1 MTASLLLDNVVAWS
15 AQVALL
21 VATGAL
27 AAMTLAHPRARLI
40 FWQGIL
46 AIALLLPAVE
56 PLRQPVAEDA
66 GSVAVAANTAPVI
79 SVRQPAFHFVWKRKY
94 LLLIIAAG
102 AALRSLWIGAGLARL
117 RRHRLDAQML
127 TIPPVRFSNPRVRW
141 FVSSTVG
148 GPVTFGFLN
157 PSILLPARVVALPDD
172 LREAIAHH
180 ELAHVRRHDWLF
192 VLLEEAIR
200 SMCWFHPAVW
210 FVLSRIQLAREQV
223 VDAEVVGL
231 THDRER
237 YLDALVAVA
246 AQRLLPDV
254 APAPLFLKKRQ
265 LAVRVAA
272 VLKETPMSKPRTF
285 LSFTTVCSAAFLA
298 ARLAVWMFPMQAPA
312 QSPRA
317 VERVSAAAD
326 GPGVAVEP
334 GAKIL
339 HRSPVFFPTGVTAS
353 GTVIVESSVNAKGEV
368 TDAHVISGPDELRN
382 AALSSVLSWHF
393 SPDGGLPPTV
403 QSIIRFETA
412 PNPTPVA
419 AVGATQAAARTTLYL
434 KSVETAGLSE
444 ELVEK
449 VRTSLPVKVGDA
461 FGNDQI
467 AQVRAALKEIDGHLM
482 FGIKTSPPDAMLRI
496 MLRPSGVT
504 GGIAGGVIGGT
515 VGGVSGGVI
524 SGIIA
529 GVPGALTEE
538 RTSVSPTTTNGEF
551 PPSENA
557 VQRVRVGGN
566 VQSMNL
572 TRKVTPI
579 YPPLAKQARIQGVV
593 RFTALIG
600 TDGSVI
606 NLQLVEGHPLLVPSA
621 QEAVQQWQYK
631 PTLLNGNAVEVITQ
645 IDVNYT
651 LSQ

>member
-1 MTASLLLDNVVAWS
+1 MTASLLLDNVLAWS
-15 AQVALL
+15 AQVAVL
-21 VATGAL
+21 VAVGAL

-56 PLRQPVAEDA
+56 PFRQPMAEDT
-66 GSVAVAANTAPVI
+66 GLVAIAANAAPVI
-79 SVRQPAFHFVWKRKY
+79 LVRQPAFHFVWKREY

-102 AALRSLWIGAGLARL
+102 AAFRLLWIGAGLVRL

-180 ELAHVRRHDWLF
+180 ELAHVRRRDWLF

-200 SMCWFHPAVW
+200 SLVWFHPAVW

-231 THDRER
+231 TRDRER

-285 LSFTTVCSAAFLA
+285 LSFTTVCSAAFMA

-312 QSPRA
+312 QTSASAVASGKASAETASRA
-317 VERVSAAAD
+317 RD
-326 GPGVAVEP
+326 GYGVVVEP
-334 GAKIL
+334 GAKVL
-339 HRSPVFFPTGVTAS
+339 HRPGVFYPSGVTAV
-353 GTVIVESSVNAKGEV
+353 GTVVVESAVNAKGEV
-368 TDAHVISGPDELRN
+368 TDAHVLSGPDELRN
-382 AALSSVLSWHF
+382 AALSSVLNWHF
-393 SPDGGLPPTV
+393 SPEGLPPTV
-403 QSIIRFETA
+403 QSTIRFETA
-412 PNPTPVA
+412 PHT
-419 AVGATQAAARTTLYL
+419 AVSTIPLVPRTSQYL
-434 KSVETAGLSE
+434 KSINMSGLSD
-444 ELVEK
+444 ELAEK
-449 VRTSLPVKVGDA
+449 VSASLPVRVGDA
-461 FGNDQI
+461 FGNDEL
-467 AQVRAALKEIDGHLM
+467 ARVKAAVKGVDEHLDV
-482 FGIKTSPPDAMLRI
+482 FTKIVAPEATLTI
-496 MLRPSGVT
+496 MLRRTGEKVESGVLIED
-504 GGIAGGVIGGT
+504 G
-515 VGGVSGGVI
+515 
-524 SGIIA
+524 
-529 GVPGALTEE
+529 PALSAATADA
-538 RTSVSPTTTNGEF
+538 PI
-551 PPSENA
+551 PPPA
-557 VQRVRVGGN
+557 DGVQRIRVGGG
-566 VQSMNL
+566 VESANL
-572 TRKVTPI
+572 IRKVTPL
-579 YPPLAKQARIQGVV
+579 YPPLAKQARIQGTV

-600 TDGSVI
+600 TDGRVV
-606 NLQLVEGHPLLVPSA
+606 NLQLVEGHPLLVGSA

>member
-1 MTASLLLDNVVAWS
+1 MTATLLLDNVLAWS
-15 AQVALL
+15 AQVAVL
-21 VATGAL
+21 VAVGAL
-27 AAMTLAHPRARLI
+27 AAFTLAHPRARLI

-56 PLRQPVAEDA
+56 PFRQPVAENT
-66 GSVAVAANTAPVI
+66 GSVAIAANAAPVI
-79 SVRQPAFHFVWKRKY
+79 SVRQPAFHFIWKREY

-102 AALRSLWIGAGLARL
+102 AALRLLWIGAGLVRL

-180 ELAHVRRHDWLF
+180 ELAHVRRRDWLF

-200 SMCWFHPAVW
+200 SVCWFHPAVW

-298 ARLAVWMFPMQAPA
+298 ARLAIWMFPMQAPA
-312 QSPRA
+312 QTVQASPKYRI
-317 VERVSAAAD
+317 VVKD
-326 GPGVAVEP
+326 GPGVLVEP
-334 GAKIL
+334 GAAIL
-339 HRSPVFFPTGVTAS
+339 HRPPVFYPSGVTMT

-368 TDAHVISGPDELRN
+368 TDAHVVSGPDALRS
-382 AALSSVLSWHF
+382 AVLMSVLNWHF
-393 SPDGGLPPTV
+393 APEGLPPTV
-403 QSIIRFETA
+403 QSMVRFDAVPEKA
-412 PNPTPVA
+412 ASRVA
-419 AVGATQAAARTTLYL
+419 AATEPDAPQVRLARIDTSRLPEDL
-434 KSVETAGLSE
+434 AQ
-444 ELVEK
+444 K
-449 VRTSLPVKVGDA
+449 VSDALPVHVGDE
-461 FGNDQI
+461 FGNGQFEK
-467 AQVRAALKEIDGHLM
+467 AVEAVRALDEHLTL
-482 FGIKTSPPDAMLRI
+482 FAAGKGSDRTLFVTVRQEGARVV
-496 MLRPSGVT
+496 SGGAVE
-504 GGIAGGVIGGT
+504 GL
-515 VGGVSGGVI
+515 VGGVPGMVLQEQAATAPAVLPPPANGV
-524 SGIIA
+524 
-529 GVPGALTEE
+529 E
-538 RTSVSPTTTNGEF
+538 RI
-551 PPSENA
+551 
-557 VQRVRVGGN
+557 RVGGN

-572 TRKVTPI
+572 TRKVTPL

-606 NLQLVEGHPLLVPSA
+606 NLQLVEGHPLLVSSA

-631 PTLLNGNAVEVITQ
+631 PTLLNGNPAEVVTQ

>member
-1 MTASLLLDNVVAWS
+1 MTASLLLDNVLAWS
-15 AQVALL
+15 AQVAVL
-21 VATGAL
+21 VAVGAL

-56 PLRQPVAEDA
+56 PFRQPLAEDT
-66 GSVAVAANTAPVI
+66 GLVAIAANAAPVI
-79 SVRQPAFHFVWKRKY
+79 LVRQPAFHFVWKREY

-102 AALRSLWIGAGLARL
+102 AVLRLLWIGAGLVRL

-180 ELAHVRRHDWLF
+180 ELAHVRRRDWLF
-192 VLLEEAIR
+192 VLFEEAIR
-200 SMCWFHPAVW
+200 SLLWFHPAVW
-210 FVLSRIQLAREQV
+210 FVLSRVQLAREQV

-231 THDRER
+231 TRDRER

-272 VLKETPMSKPRTF
+272 VLKETHMSKPRTF

-317 VERVSAAAD
+317 VERVSTVAD
-326 GPGVAVEP
+326 GPGVVVEP

-339 HRSPVFFPTGVTAS
+339 HRSPVFFPSGVTTP
-353 GTVIVESSVNAKGEV
+353 GTVVVESSVNSKGEV
-368 TDAHVISGPDELRN
+368 TDAHVLSGPDELRN
-382 AALSSVLSWHF
+382 AALSSVLNWHF
-393 SPDGGLPPTV
+393 STDGGLPPTV
-403 QSIIRFETA
+403 QNVIRFQTA
-412 PNPTPVA
+412 PHSAPVVTVSATPSVA
-419 AVGATQAAARTTLYL
+419 RPGLYL
-434 KSVETAGLSE
+434 KSINMSGLSD
-444 ELVEK
+444 ELAEK
-449 VRTSLPVKVGDA
+449 VRASLPVRVGDA
-461 FGNDQI
+461 IGNNEF
-467 AQVRAALKEIDGHLM
+467 AQVRAAIEEVDEHLI
-482 FGIKTSPPDAMLRI
+482 FGIKVNPPDVTLTI
-496 MLRPSGVT
+496 MLAGVGTTKATVNWMTSGV
-504 GGIAGGVIGGT
+504 
-515 VGGVSGGVI
+515 VGGVSGGITGGIGGGTPVVI
-524 SGIIA
+524 EDRSA
-529 GVPGALTEE
+529 
-538 RTSVSPTTTNGEF
+538 VSATTTNAQLPAPADG
-551 PPSENA
+551 
-557 VQRVRVGGN
+557 VQRIRVGGM
-566 VQSMNL
+566 VESANL
-572 TRKVTPI
+572 VKKVTPL
-579 YPPLAKQARIQGVV
+579 YPPLAKQARIQGTV

-600 TDGSVI
+600 ADGNVLS
-606 NLQLVEGHPLLVPSA
+606 LQLVEGHPLLVESA
-621 QEAVQQWQYK
+621 QQAVSQWQYK